1 MGAATQAAQENQAQK
16 TSGLLY
22 TAGADRVSG
31 VVFVAGGFLDDV
43 LRNKIKFE
51 RLKVSGFEG
60 SSI

>member
-43 LRNKIKFE
+43 LRDKIKGE
-51 RLKVSGFEG
+51 M
-60 SSI
+60 I